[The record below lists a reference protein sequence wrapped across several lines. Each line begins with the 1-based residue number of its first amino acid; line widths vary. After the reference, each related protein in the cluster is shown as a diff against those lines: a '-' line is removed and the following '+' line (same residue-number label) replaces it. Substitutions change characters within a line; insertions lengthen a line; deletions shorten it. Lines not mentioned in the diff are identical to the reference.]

1 MNAKISYSPIL
12 MLNIFWLIGG
22 GNLMYQSREDFPAD
36 KFAFFHNPFFDIDR
50 RTFR

>member
-12 MLNIFWLIGG
+12 MLNIFWLIGW

-36 KFAFFHNPFFDIDR
+36 KFAFFHNLSFDIDR
-50 RTFR
+50 RTFS

>member
-22 GNLMYQSREDFPAD
+22 GNFMYQSREDFPAD
-36 KFAFFHNPFFDIDR
+36 KFAFFHSLSFDIDR
-50 RTFR
+50 RTFS